1 MHAFAG
7 VARVRNYAPES
18 SGDITPRG
26 TRTYSEAGLGFSYG
40 PVQLDFPFW
49 LGTPDPGE
57 SPWKVRWFFT
67 FLPLKLPRL

>member
-1 MHAFAG
+1 VRAFG
-7 VARVRNYAPES
+7 GLARVRNYVPKMYLDFE
-18 SGDITPRG
+18 PRQ
-26 TRTYSEAGLGFSYG
+26 TRTYSEAGLGFTYG

-57 SPWKVRWFFT
+57 NPWKVRWLFT